1 MTWMYVL
8 WFAVIALAVVGSIV
22 FNVVRMKKL
31 KNATQNFLAQNP
43 NAAKVYLNAGYKV
56 VSSDAVSV
64 HLVDGGEPILFNKGT
79 KAGFYVAPGAHT
91 VEISYT
97 HNRAGVIYRNVSTTT
112 GSVQKTIAV
121 EPGKEY
127 SLGFDKKQGEFV
139 FTELAPGQN

>member
-1 MTWMYVL
+1 ML
-8 WFAVIALAVVGSIV
+8 WFVVIALAVVGSIV
-22 FNVVRMKKL
+22 FNGMRVKKL
-31 KNATQNFLAQNP
+31 KTATQNFLAQNP

-64 HLVDGGEPILFNKGT
+64 HLVDGGEPILFNKGA

-97 HNRAGVIYRNVSTTT
+97 HNRAGVIYRNVTTTT
-112 GSVQKTIAV
+112 GNVQKAIVV
-121 EPGKEY
+121 EAGKEY

-139 FTELAPGQN
+139 FIELATGQN